1 MRRWEYRLIDE
12 ESVAA
17 PGGLEEWDRES
28 LENYLNHL
36 GAEGWELVQV
46 STKAMAGWDVFKALL
61 KRERGA

>member
-1 MRRWEYRLIDE
+1 MRRWEYKLIDE
-12 ESVAA
+12 ETVPA

-36 GAEGWELVQV
+36 GAEGWELVHIHTYE
-46 STKAMAGWDVFKALL
+46 SAAWDGFQALL